1 MLCKRGGVT
10 RQDIGPIRIFERETK
25 VLISDQAARDF
36 ARAVHGTEVQGVR
49 IEPAAGPARAAKH
62 ARRVSSSAK
71 KVGKAGRIK
80 A

>member
-49 IEPAAGPARAAKH
+49 IEPAAAPARALKH
-62 ARRVSSSAK
+62 ARRISDQAK
-71 KVGKAGRIK
+71 QGGKAGRRK
-80 A
+80 T